1 MMWRNW
7 CNDGGVLNV
16 TYTLQLPEKVS
27 YVCMYW
33 ILRVKYLRK
42 CLIVITPVIV
52 KVKAN
57 IL

>member
-1 MMWRNW
+1 MWRNW